1 MTTRFVSDK
10 TTTMYKNATRSSRH
24 GYLIFGD
31 EVKTTGPA
39 THGRVPL
46 EFRGRP
52 GFVKESRLEATHPL
66 EFYSVDVGQGDA
78 TFIVTPA
85 GKKILIDGGLNR
97 RALGFLVWRYRLDNP
112 ANSVVIDLMV
122 LTHADGDHLRGLT
135 PILKHPQINVKKII
149 HNGIATFDD
158 NSLYETQ
165 LGDLDASKGF
175 LITRHDN
182 LSDLNALSNISNN
195 FRDWKTA
202 VAAEGA
208 NYQAVD
214 ANMKTIDVG
223 DPEVTLEILG
233 PKRETDGSYKWFGNK
248 SHTINGHSVVLRLTF
263 DDVSFM
269 LSGDLNIEG
278 AEHLLADPVLASKMS
293 AHVLKCPHHGSHEF
307 HHSFL
312 EEVRPQISTISS
324 GDAPD
329 HGHPRA
335 NFIAAIGLA
344 SRSKSPLVF
353 STEIAATFVGDGE
366 TAAPADGT
374 AIDGLDFTTTTGN
387 DMVRKRFKLLLPG
400 IINVRTNGKELYAF
414 RRVNAGYQ
422 WESYGP
428 LEPAP
433 KPSIFC

>member
-10 TTTMYKNATRSSRH
+10 TTTMYKKATGSSRH

-39 THGRVPL
+39 THDRVAI

-52 GFVKESRLEATHPL
+52 GFVKKSKLEATHPL

-97 RALGFLVWRYRLDNP
+97 RALGFLVWRYRLDDP
-112 ANSVVIDLMV
+112 ANSIDIDLMV
-122 LTHADGDHLRGLT
+122 LTHADGDHLLGLT
-135 PILKHPQINVKKII
+135 PILKHPQINIKKII
-149 HNGIATFDD
+149 HNGIATFNT
-158 NSLYETQ
+158 NSPYETQ
-165 LGDLDASKGF
+165 LGDLDASKDF
-175 LITRHDN
+175 LTTRHDN
-182 LSDLNALSNISNN
+182 LSDLNALSNISDN
-195 FRDWKTA
+195 FRDWRTA

-208 NYQAVD
+208 DYQAVD
-214 ANMKTIDVG
+214 ANMNTIDVG
-223 DPEVTLEILG
+223 DPELILEILG
-233 PKRETDGSYKWFGNK
+233 PKRETDGSYRWFGNK
-248 SHTINGHSVVLRLTF
+248 SHTINGHSVVLLLTF
-263 DDVSFM
+263 DGVSFL

-293 AHVLKCPHHGSHEF
+293 AHVLKCPHHGSHEY
-307 HHSFL
+307 HPSFL
-312 EEVRPQISTISS
+312 ESVRPQISTISS

-366 TAAPADGT
+366 TADPIEGT
-374 AIDGLDFTTTTGN
+374 AIDGLDFTTTVGN
-387 DMVRKRFKLLLPG
+387 DTARKRFKLLLPG
-400 IINVRTNGKELYAF
+400 IINVRTDGKKLYAF

-428 LEPAP
+428 MDPAP
-433 KPSIFC
+433 RPSIFC